1 MKTTKLIA
9 RLNKVLL
16 IMAAAMIIFPVSAS
30 AQGTVKVKKDSNKN
44 YQTKNTYVVWLVAD
58 DDIPK
63 NRIR

>member
-30 AQGTVKVKKDSNKN
+30 AQGTVKVKKRQQQELSDKE
-44 YQTKNTYVVWLVAD
+44 YLCGLVGC
-58 DDIPK
+58 
-63 NRIR
+63 R